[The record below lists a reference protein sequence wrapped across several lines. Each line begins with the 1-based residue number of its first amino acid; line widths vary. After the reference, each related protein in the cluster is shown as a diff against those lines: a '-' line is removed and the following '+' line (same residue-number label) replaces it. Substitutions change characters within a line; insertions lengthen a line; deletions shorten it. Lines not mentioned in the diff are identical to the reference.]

1 MTVTPAALQLIDLAL
16 AEDLG
21 MGDATTDALVAPD
34 EQGRAVLVP
43 KEEGVLAGLEVA
55 LAVFRRVDGGLVGR
69 ALLEDGSSLKPSDAA
84 TGAEGDVIAEVEG
97 PLASI
102 LKAERTALNFV
113 RHLSGVATGTRRYVD
128 AVEGYNV
135 QILDTRKTMPGL
147 RSLQKHAVRMGGGHN
162 HRMGLGDGVLI
173 KDNHI
178 EGARGAGLGL
188 GDAVRRA
195 RKRAPHTLRVQVEV
209 EDLDQVTEALDAGA
223 DALILDNMSL
233 KEMAAAVVLCRDRA
247 LTEASGRIT
256 LDTVSDVA
264 GTGVDLISV
273 GAITH
278 SVTALDISLD
288 LV

>member
-1 MTVTPAALQLIDLAL
+1 MTVTPTSLQLIDLAL

-21 MGDATTDALVAPD
+21 LGDATTDALVAPD

-55 LAVFRRVDGGLVGR
+55 LEVFRRVDGGLVARG
-69 ALLEDGSSLKPSDAA
+69 LLEDGSSLKPSDQA

-113 RHLSGVATGTRRYVD
+113 RHLSGVATETRRYVD

-178 EGARGAGLGL
+178 DGARGAGLGL

-195 RKRAPHTLRVQVEV
+195 RQRAPHTLRVQVEV

-223 DALILDNMSL
+223 DALLLDNMSL
-233 KEMAAAVVLCRDRA
+233 KEMAAAVVLCRGRA